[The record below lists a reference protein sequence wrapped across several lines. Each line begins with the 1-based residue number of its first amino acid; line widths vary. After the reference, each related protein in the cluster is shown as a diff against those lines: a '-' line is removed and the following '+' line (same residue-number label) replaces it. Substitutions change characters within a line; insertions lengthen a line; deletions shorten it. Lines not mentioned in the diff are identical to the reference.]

1 MCPLS
6 VDKIVKY
13 FIIWNI
19 GLMMEKYLATAGGR
33 IRCLRCT
40 AKSVRSGNQCLKPSL
55 KSSRT
60 QKCSTHGGR
69 NKGPITEAGKARS
82 AAAHVK
88 TGEFTKQAI
97 RKRSQKLAEMM
108 QLEDA
113 CRILGL
119 STADRTRGRKPTGY
133 VPLTT
138 IKDVFLFALDKELNR
153 PAQAGAQASIIK

>member
-1 MCPLS
+1 MIS
-6 VDKIVKY
+6 KNMVH
-13 FIIWNI
+13 
-19 GLMMEKYLATAGGR
+19 YLQTAGGR
-33 IRCLRCT
+33 IKCLRCT
-40 AKSVRSGNQCLKPSL
+40 AKSVRSGNQCLKPAL

-97 RKRSQKLAEMM
+97 RERSKKLAEMM

-113 CRILGL
+113 MHVLKMT
-119 STADRTRGRKPTGY
+119 TATRTRGRKPTGY

-138 IKDVFLFALDKELNR
+138 IKDVVLFALDKELNR
-153 PAQAGAQASIIK
+153 PAQAGA